1 MQGIQI
7 AIAVL
12 GVCMVAIIGTVLGV
26 RHSMEMYS
34 EMLAELALHFTEYK
48 DWADKTLER
57 LDKRIE
63 DNATGLKAL
72 NEAHCT
78 MQKKFE
84 EIKGGFTDI
93 EDYSSGEHWYDEVLY
108 PVSFHKKGKGLTD
121 RFNSAAKEYI
131 DLFAA
136 ELAAAE
142 KCPAEQKRERVRGF
156 AQKLAANDG
165 PAVSMMSKLFGKET
179 MRRNVLKHMYGV

>member
-84 EIKGGFTDI
+84 EIDDLTAESLKAQIDADKAWADGVRALSSYGANIPSIKPGGLNN
-93 EDYSSGEHWYDEVLY
+93 E
-108 PVSFHKKGKGLTD
+108 
-121 RFNSAAKEYI
+121 
-131 DLFAA
+131 
-136 ELAAAE
+136 
-142 KCPAEQKRERVRGF
+142 
-156 AQKLAANDG
+156 
-165 PAVSMMSKLFGKET
+165 
-179 MRRNVLKHMYGV
+179 

>member
-57 LDKRIE
+57 LDGCDPDVVAARL
-63 DNATGLKAL
+63 A
-72 NEAHCT
+72 EA
-78 MQKKFE
+78 
-84 EIKGGFTDI
+84 I
-93 EDYSSGEHWYDEVLY
+93 GEL
-108 PVSFHKKGKGLTD
+108 
-121 RFNSAAKEYI
+121 
-131 DLFAA
+131 
-136 ELAAAE
+136 
-142 KCPAEQKRERVRGF
+142 
-156 AQKLAANDG
+156 
-165 PAVSMMSKLFGKET
+165 
-179 MRRNVLKHMYGV
+179 